1 MMGFL
6 KNTKTELQAEL
17 RKLAGQ
23 SLVRKLKKQG
33 IDPLELDA
41 EEYEGLLADEVEI
54 LKSDSK
60 KVGAGIGIGIVIS
73 MLTGI

>member
-1 MMGFL
+1 MKFL
-6 KNTKTELQAEL
+6 NNAKKELNAEL

-23 SLVRKLKKQG
+23 SLMRKLVKQG
-33 IDPLELDA
+33 IDPLDLDP
-41 EEYEGLLADEVEI
+41 EEYESLLADEVEI

>member
-1 MMGFL
+1 MGFL
-6 KNTKTELQAEL
+6 KETKTELRAEL
-17 RKLAGQ
+17 QKLARQ
-23 SLVRKLKKQG
+23 SLTRKLKKQG
-33 IDPLELDA
+33 IDPSDLDP
-41 EEYEGLLADEVEI
+41 EEFESLVADEAEI

>member
-1 MMGFL
+1 MGFL
-6 KNTKTELQAEL
+6 ADTKNELHQEL
-17 RKLAGQ
+17 EKLARQ
-23 SLVRKLKKQG
+23 SLTRKLKKQG
-33 IDPLELDA
+33 IDPFELDD
-41 EEYEGLLADEVEI
+41 EEFESLVADEVEI

>member
-1 MMGFL
+1 MGFL
-6 KNTKTELQAEL
+6 KETKAEL
-17 RKLAGQ
+17 RAELQKLARQ
-23 SLVRKLKKQG
+23 SLTRKLKKQG
-33 IDPLELDA
+33 IDPDDLDP
-41 EEYEGLLADEVEI
+41 EEFESLVADEAEI